1 MLKTKQGAD
10 MYRMQEI
17 IRNNSNDIN
26 SAVNDLINW
35 SAEVTSKEKTLKNAV
50 TKQGQLPPIRNKI
63 DIT

>member
-1 MLKTKQGAD
+1 
-10 MYRMQEI
+10 MQEI